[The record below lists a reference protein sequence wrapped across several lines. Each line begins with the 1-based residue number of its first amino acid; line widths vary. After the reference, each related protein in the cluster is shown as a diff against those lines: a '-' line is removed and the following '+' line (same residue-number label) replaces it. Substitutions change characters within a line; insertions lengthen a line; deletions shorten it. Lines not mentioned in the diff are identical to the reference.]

1 MVVGHGFC
9 RCVFGSFILQ
19 AGLYMQQPQMYFQTD
34 FWDVVWSHFQK
45 AVDETPT
52 YYSRKCHQLWY
63 LSQGFFQTKHVL
75 HQFLLYTSTAASW
88 HITYN
93 AMFTWKVNDLNSRSK
108 NFLGLWPAVLLGE
121 FLPVGEQTNKASV
134 TVQRTFWA
142 NKGPKSPDSRFWQE
156 VPTCHQNSACRT
168 PNFFYFPLWLIPTEL
183 DLCELLK

>member
-1 MVVGHGFC
+1 MDFVGVFLDHSFC
-9 RCVFGSFILQ
+9 KQVFACSSHKCTFNRFLGCCLVTFSESCW
-19 AGLYMQQPQMYFQTD
+19 
-34 FWDVVWSHFQK
+34 WDTYLLLSK
-45 AVDETPT
+45 APSALIFVL
-52 YYSRKCHQLWY
+52 R
-63 LSQGFFQTKHVL
+63 FFPNQ

-121 FLPVGEQTNKASV
+121 FLPVGEQRNKASV

-156 VPTCHQNSACRT
+156 VPTCHQNSACWI